1 MKKNQNTLVN
11 KSRKSAM
18 KKSGF
23 RLFLMILPLLALVFA
38 FTYLPLWG
46 WRYAF
51 YDYKPGWPLEKC
63 EFTGW
68 KWFTLLFSDQY
79 YRDNMVRVMT
89 NTLAMSFLGLGT
101 SWLPMMFAVFLAEIT
116 SKKYKKLVQTATTI
130 PNFISWVLVYAVAYA
145 LFSVGDGFFNRL
157 LTMAGMEQINF
168 LADTKHMWIKMWA
181 WGTWKGLGWSAVTY
195 IAAISGVDQQ
205 LYEAAEVDGANRWQK
220 MWHVTLPGL
229 IPTYFVLLVLSI
241 GNLIN
246 NGTEQYYVFQTTLNR
261 STIEV
266 LDLYVL
272 NQGLNNGYFSFAT
285 AVGMM
290 KSVVSVILLAFA
302 NWLSKIVRGDSVL

>member
-1 MKKNQNTLVN
+1 MKKTQSKIKQHN
-11 KSRKSAM
+11 RA
-18 KKSGF
+18 SGF
-23 RLFLMILPLLALVFA
+23 RLFLMTIPFLALLFL
-38 FTYLPLWG
+38 FSYYPLYG

-51 YDYKPGWPLEKC
+51 YVYKPGLPLELC
-63 EFTGW
+63 EFVGW
-68 KWFTLLFSDQY
+68 KHFTLMFTNPF
-79 YRDNMVRVMT
+79 YRDDMLRALT
-89 NTLAMSFLGLGT
+89 NTLGLAGIGLAT
-101 SWLPMMFAVFLAEIT
+101 SWLPMFFAILLSEIH
-116 SKKYKKLVQTATTI
+116 SQKYKKLVQTLTTI
-130 PNFISWVLVYAVAYA
+130 PHFISWTLVYAIAFA
-145 LFSVGDGFFNRL
+145 MFSVGDGFVNKVL
-157 LTMAGMEQINF
+157 IKLGVIEEGINF
-168 LADTKHMWIKMWA
+168 LAEQKGVWLKMWL

>member
-1 MKKNQNTLVN
+1 MSKNQNTLVN

-23 RLFLMILPLLALVFA
+23 RLFLMVLPLLALVFC

-51 YDYKPGWPLEKC
+51 YDYKAGRALANC
-63 EFTGW
+63 EYTGW
-68 KWFTLLFSDQY
+68 KWFKLLFSDVY
-79 YRDNMVRVMT
+79 YRNDLLRVMK
-89 NTLAMSFLGLGT
+89 NTLAMSFIGLGT
-101 SWLPMMFAVFLAEIT
+101 SWLPMMFAVFLAEIN
-116 SKKYKKLVQTATTI
+116 SKGYKKLVQTATTI

-157 LTMAGMEQINF
+157 LQMTGQDQINF
-168 LADTKHMWIKMWA
+168 LADTKNMWGKMWA

-246 NGTEQYYVFQTTLNR
+246 SGTEQYYVFQTPLNKA
-261 STIEV
+261 SIEV

-272 NQGLNNGYFSFAT
+272 NQGLMAGNYSFAT

-290 KSVVSVILLAFA
+290 KSVVSVTLLAFA
-302 NWLSKIVRGDSVL
+302 NWLSKIVRGSTVL

>member
-1 MKKNQNTLVN
+1 MKKNLHTIAH
-11 KSRKSAM
+11 SRAM
-18 KKSGF
+18 RRSGF

-51 YDYKPGWPLEKC
+51 YDYKAGRPLSQC

-68 KWFTLLFSDQY
+68 KWFTLLFSDEY
-79 YRDNMVRVMT
+79 YRSNMIRVMK
-89 NTLAMSFLGLGT
+89 NTLGMSFFNLAT

-116 SKKYKKLVQTATTI
+116 SRKYKKIVQTITTI
-130 PNFISWVLVYAVAYA
+130 PHFISWVLVFAVAYA
-145 LFSVGDGFFNRL
+145 LFAMGDGFFNRV
-157 LTMAGMEQINF
+157 LTMLGKNQVNF
-168 LADTKHMWIKMWA
+168 LADTSHMWLKMWL

-205 LYEAAEVDGANRWQK
+205 LYEAAEVDGANRWQR
-220 MWHVTLPGL
+220 MWHITLPGL

-272 NQGLNNGYFSFAT
+272 NQGLNSGYYSFAT

-290 KSVVSVILLAFA
+290 KSVVSITLLAFA
-302 NWLSKIVRGDSVL
+302 NGLSKIVRGNSVL

>member
-1 MKKNQNTLVN
+1 MKKTQSKIKQHNRV
-11 KSRKSAM
+11 
-18 KKSGF
+18 SGF
-23 RLFLMILPLLALVFA
+23 RLFLMTIPFLALLFL
-38 FTYLPLWG
+38 FSYYPLYG

-51 YDYKPGWPLEKC
+51 YVYKPGLPLELC
-63 EFTGW
+63 EYVGW
-68 KWFTLLFSDQY
+68 KHFTLMFANPF
-79 YRDNMVRVMT
+79 YRDDMLRALK
-89 NTLAMSFLGLGT
+89 NTLGLAGIGLAT
-101 SWLPMMFAVFLAEIT
+101 SWLPMFFAILLSEIH
-116 SKKYKKLVQTATTI
+116 SQKYKKLVQTLTTI
-130 PNFISWVLVYAVAYA
+130 PHFISWTLVYAIAFA
-145 LFSVGDGFFNRL
+145 MFSVGDGFVNKVL
-157 LTMAGMEQINF
+157 IKMGVIEEGINF
-168 LADTKHMWIKMWA
+168 LAEQKGVWLKMWL

-290 KSVVSVILLAFA
+290 KSAVSVCLLAFA

>member
-1 MKKNQNTLVN
+1 MKNKNTFVN
-11 KSRKSAM
+11 KTHKSAM

-23 RLFLMILPLLALVFA
+23 RLFLIVLPLLALAFS

-51 YDYKPGWPLEKC
+51 YDYKAGRSLSQC

-68 KWFTLLFSDQY
+68 KWFKLLFSDQY
-79 YRDNMVRVMT
+79 YRSNMIRVMK
-89 NTLAMSFLGLGT
+89 NTLGMSFLNLGT

-130 PNFISWVLVYAVAYA
+130 PHFISWILVYAVAYA
-145 LFSVGDGFFNRL
+145 LFSVGDGFVNRML
-157 LTMAGMEQINF
+157 VTLGKDQVNI
-168 LADTKHMWIKMWA
+168 LAATDHMWLKMWL

-246 NGTEQYYVFQTTLNR
+246 NGTDLYYVFQTTLNR
-261 STIEV
+261 ETIEV

-272 NQGLNNGYFSFAT
+272 NQGLNSGFYSFAT

-290 KSVVSVILLAFA
+290 KSVVSVILLTFA
-302 NWLSKIVRGDSVL
+302 NWLSKVVRGNSVL

>member
-1 MKKNQNTLVN
+1 MKNKNTLVN
-11 KSRKSAM
+11 KTYKSAM

-23 RLFLMILPLLALVFA
+23 RLFLIVLPLLALAFS

-51 YDYKPGWPLEKC
+51 YDYKAGRSLSQC

-68 KWFTLLFSDQY
+68 KWFELLFSDQY
-79 YRDNMVRVMT
+79 YRSNMIRVMK
-89 NTLAMSFLGLGT
+89 NTLGMSFLNLGT

-130 PNFISWVLVYAVAYA
+130 PHFISWVLVYAVAYA
-145 LFSVGDGFFNRL
+145 LFSVGDGFVNRML
-157 LTMAGMEQINF
+157 DTLGKDQVNF
-168 LADTKHMWIKMWA
+168 LAATDHMWLKMWL

-246 NGTEQYYVFQTTLNR
+246 NGTDQYYVFQTTLNR
-261 STIEV
+261 ETIEV

-272 NQGLNNGYFSFAT
+272 NQGLNSGFYSFAT

-290 KSVVSVILLAFA
+290 KSVVSVILLTFA
-302 NWLSKIVRGDSVL
+302 NWLSKVVRGNSVL

>member
-11 KSRKSAM
+11 SSRKSAM
-18 KKSGF
+18 RKSGF

-51 YDYKPGWPLEKC
+51 YDYKAGRPLANC

-68 KWFTLLFSDQY
+68 KWFTLMFSDKY
-79 YRDNMVRVMT
+79 YRTDMLRVMT
-89 NTLAMSFLGLGT
+89 NTLAMSFLGVIF

-116 SKKYKKLVQTATTI
+116 SKGYKKLVQTVTTI

-145 LFSVGDGFFNRL
+145 LFSMGDGFVNRL
-157 LTMAGMEQINF
+157 LTMLGKEQINF
-168 LADTKHMWIKMWA
+168 LASPDHIWIKMWA

-241 GNLIN
+241 GNLIS
-246 NGTEQYYVFQTTLNR
+246 NGSEQYYVFQNAMNR
-261 STIEV
+261 QTIEV

-272 NQGLNNGYFSFAT
+272 NQGLGGKFYSYAT

-290 KSVVSVILLAFA
+290 KSVISVSLLAFA
-302 NWLSKIVRGDSVL
+302 NWLSKVVRGDSVL

>member
-1 MKKNQNTLVN
+1 MKKNQNTLVG
-11 KSRKSAM
+11 KSHKSAM

-23 RLFLMILPLLALVFA
+23 RLFLMIIPLLALVFM
-38 FTYLPLWG
+38 FSYLPLWG

-51 YDYKPGWPLEKC
+51 YDYKAGRALANC

-68 KWFTLLFSDQY
+68 KWFTLLFSDKY
-79 YRDNMVRVMT
+79 YRENMVRVMT
-89 NTLAMSFLGLGT
+89 NTLAMSFIGLGT
-101 SWLPMMFAVFLAEIT
+101 SWLPMMFAIFLAEIT
-116 SKKYKKLVQTATTI
+116 SKKYKKLVQTVTTI

-157 LTMAGMEQINF
+157 LTMAGKEQINF
-168 LADTKHMWIKMWA
+168 LADTKGMWGKMWA

-246 NGTEQYYVFQTTLNR
+246 NGSDQYFVFQNAMNK
-261 STIEV
+261 SQIEV

-272 NQGLNNGYFSFAT
+272 NQGLKGQYYSYAT
-285 AVGMM
+285 AIGMM
-290 KSVVSVILLAFA
+290 KSVVSITLLAFA

>member
-1 MKKNQNTLVN
+1 MKNKNTLVN
-11 KSRKSAM
+11 KTHKSAM

-23 RLFLMILPLLALVFA
+23 RLFLIVLPLLALAFS

-51 YDYKPGWPLEKC
+51 YDYKAGRSLSQC

-68 KWFTLLFSDQY
+68 KWFKLLFSDQY
-79 YRDNMVRVMT
+79 YRSNMIRVMK
-89 NTLAMSFLGLGT
+89 NTLGMSFLNLGT

-130 PNFISWVLVYAVAYA
+130 PHFISWVLVYAVAYA
-145 LFSVGDGFFNRL
+145 LFSVGDGFVNRML
-157 LTMAGMEQINF
+157 ATLGKDQVNF
-168 LADTKHMWIKMWA
+168 LAATDHMWLKMWL

-246 NGTEQYYVFQTTLNR
+246 NGTDQYYVFQTTLNR
-261 STIEV
+261 ETIEV

-272 NQGLNNGYFSFAT
+272 NQGLNSGFYSFAT

-290 KSVVSVILLAFA
+290 KSVVSVILLTFA
-302 NWLSKIVRGDSVL
+302 NWLSKVVRGNSVL